1 MAAPSRVDWTPEA
14 VVQLEKIHRFVREQW
29 SDRIA
34 DRFLDLV
41 MEFEDLVLR
50 FPNGFQASP
59 MHPSLRMGVIHRNVK
74 AIYRVDPDRIVIITL
89 LDTRADNSAWF

>member
-41 MEFEDLVLR
+41 MEFE
-50 FPNGFQASP
+50 
-59 MHPSLRMGVIHRNVK
+59 
-74 AIYRVDPDRIVIITL
+74 IITL